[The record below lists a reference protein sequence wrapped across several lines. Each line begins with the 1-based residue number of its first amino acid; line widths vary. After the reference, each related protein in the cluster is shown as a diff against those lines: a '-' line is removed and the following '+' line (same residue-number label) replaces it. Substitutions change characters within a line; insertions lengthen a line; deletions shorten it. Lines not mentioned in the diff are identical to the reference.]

1 MGSEIN
7 VVPCHGR
14 SMLLYG
20 VEVWGDIVTHNAY
33 KEIEKNS
40 KLALEAYLDNWE
52 LNSQHPLL
60 S

>member
-20 VEVWGDIVTHNAY
+20 VEVWGDTVSLSAWN
-33 KEIEKNS
+33 EIDKIHIFD
-40 KLALEAYLDNWE
+40 LM
-52 LNSQHPLL
+52 
-60 S
+60 